1 MSYRP
6 QQVKPKD
13 GFYAQTKVYYDG
25 SHYIAIPHT
34 ERPYRPRRKSVDEI
48 ITVNVNA
55 PPISE
60 DVADDSEPLLA
71 GILNADKAD
80 EPSLQSSDNEAQQNS
95 APAEEV
101 DALIGVPIEEN
112 NNTPPHMPQ
121 LSEKKTTKKQ
131 FFEGL
136 YKEYLFLK
144 RRERRTKIIEAMRP
158 YFDNEERTAL
168 YVDTNLDRKRRNL
181 IARRIRLTRKAN
193 LQNFNYFV
201 TFTYD
206 SALHTEDSFRKKLKN
221 TLGHFCSRKSW
232 RYIGV
237 WERSPEK
244 KRLHFHG
251 VFDIPDGTMPGI
263 LYEKSDYSFNKHRRL
278 ITVQNTYFNDR
289 FGRCDFEKIEGYGKL
304 GEALAYIMKY
314 IEKSGE
320 KIVYSKGLPQFF
332 ISDIMTEDVVCN
344 IGMEDSK
351 LLLYDD
357 FRCWDEGVLVG
368 TVGAD
373 TIKQLRKSN

>member
-1 MSYRP
+1 MPYRI
-6 QQVKPKD
+6 QQVRPKG

-34 ERPYRPRRKSVDEI
+34 ERPYRLRKKPVEEI
-48 ITVNVNA
+48 ITVNANA
-55 PPISE
+55 PPLKEESAE
-60 DVADDSEPLLA
+60 VQPDYEYDF
-71 GILNADKAD
+71 
-80 EPSLQSSDNEAQQNS
+80 NEQENS
-95 APAEEV
+95 APTVKV
-101 DALIGVPIEEN
+101 DALIDVREEKN
-112 NNTPPHMPQ
+112 SDTPLYMAQ
-121 LSEKKTTKKQ
+121 ASEKKTTKKQ
-131 FFEGL
+131 LFEEL
-136 YKEYLFLK
+136 YKDNIFLK
-144 RRERRTKIIEAMRP
+144 YRERRAKIIAAMRS
-158 YFDNEERTAL
+158 YFDDEEHTVL
-168 YVDTNLDRKRRNL
+168 YVDRNLNRKRRNL
-181 IARRIRLTRKAN
+181 IVRRIRLTRKAN

-201 TFTYD
+201 TFTYAD
-206 SALHTEDSFRKKLKN
+206 DKHTEDSFKKKLKS

-251 VFDIPDGTMPGI
+251 IFDIPEGTMPGL

-289 FGRCDFEKIEGYGKL
+289 FGRCDFEKIEGYGRL

-314 IEKSGE
+314 NEKSGE

-332 ISDIMTEDVVCN
+332 ISDIMTEDVVCK

-357 FRCWDEGVLVG
+357 FRCWDDGVLIG
-368 TVGAD
+368 TVGAG
-373 TIKQLRKSN
+373 TIQKLRKSN

>member
-6 QQVKPKD
+6 QQVKPKG

-34 ERPYRPRRKSVDEI
+34 ERPYPPRRKPVEEV
-48 ITVNVNA
+48 ITVEANA
-55 PPISE
+55 PPIAE
-60 DVADDSEPLLA
+60 AVADDQLDVERESGE
-71 GILNADKAD
+71 
-80 EPSLQSSDNEAQQNS
+80 QVNS
-95 APAEEV
+95 APEDIA
-101 DALIGVPIEEN
+101 DALIDVQQADC
-112 NNTPPHMPQ
+112 PHNIVEIPQ
-121 LSEKKTTKKQ
+121 KSEIKKTKKQ
-131 FFEGL
+131 LFEEL

-144 RRERRTKIIEAMRP
+144 RWERRAKIIEAMRP
-158 YFDNEERTAL
+158 YFDDEELAAL

-206 SALHTEDSFRKKLKN
+206 SALHDEDSFKKKLKN
-221 TLGHFCSRKSW
+221 TLSHFCSRKSW

-251 VFDIPDGTMPGI
+251 VFNIPDGTMPGI
-263 LYEKSDYSFNKHRRL
+263 LYKKSDYSFNKHRRL
-278 ITVQNTYFNDR
+278 VTVQNTYFNDR

-357 FRCWDEGVLVG
+357 FRFWDEGVLVG

>member
-1 MSYRP
+1 MSFKP
-6 QQVKPKD
+6 QQVKPKG
-13 GFYAQTKVYYDG
+13 GFYAQTKVYSDG

-34 ERPYRPRRKSVDEI
+34 ERPYRPRKKPVDEV
-48 ITVNVNA
+48 ITVNANA
-55 PPISE
+55 PPIAE
-60 DVADDSEPLLA
+60 DVAEPDVEREN
-71 GILNADKAD
+71 IEK
-80 EPSLQSSDNEAQQNS
+80 ENS
-95 APAEEV
+95 APAEKA
-101 DALIGVPIEEN
+101 DALIGLQTEGNGDTHTNMLQI
-112 NNTPPHMPQ
+112 PQ
-121 LSEKKTTKKQ
+121 NSGVKITKKQ
-131 FFEGL
+131 LFEGL
-136 YKEYLFLK
+136 YKENLFLK
-144 RRERRTKIIEAMRP
+144 HYERRAKIIEAMRP
-158 YFDNEERTAL
+158 YFEDEERTTL
-168 YVDTNLDRKRRNL
+168 YVDANLDRKRRNL

-206 SALHTEDSFRKKLKN
+206 NALHTEESFKKKLKN
-221 TLGHFCSRKSW
+221 TLGHFSTRKSW

-251 VFDIPDGTMPGI
+251 VFDIPDGTMPGL

-351 LLLYDD
+351 LLLFDN

-368 TVGAD
+368 TVSAD

>member
-1 MSYRP
+1 MAYR
-6 QQVKPKD
+6 QQPPKPVG
-13 GFYAQTKVYYDG
+13 GFYSQTKVYYDG

-34 ERPYRPRRKSVDEI
+34 ERPYRPRQRDVASEYLEI
-48 ITVNVNA
+48 VTVNIPTLRSN
-55 PPISE
+55 
-60 DVADDSEPLLA
+60 
-71 GILNADKAD
+71 N
-80 EPSLQSSDNEAQQNS
+80 NS
-95 APAEEV
+95 APAEEA
-101 DALIGVPIEEN
+101 DALTGIVGNVTLHPSILN
-112 NNTPPHMPQ
+112 SDDKDQPLFQSNDN
-121 LSEKKTTKKQ
+121 KAIRCTKKQ
-131 FFEGL
+131 LFEEL

-144 RRERRTKIIEAMRP
+144 RSERRERIIKAMRQ
-158 YFDNEERTAL
+158 YFVDEERTVL

-251 VFDIPDGTMPGI
+251 VFDIPNGTMPGI

>member
-1 MSYRP
+1 MAYKW
-6 QQVKPKD
+6 QKEVKPKG
-13 GFYAQTKVYYDG
+13 GFYPQTKVYFDG

-34 ERPYRPRRKSVDEI
+34 ERPYKPRKKSVEEV
-48 ITVNVNA
+48 ITVGNETPVESE
-55 PPISE
+55 IS
-60 DVADDSEPLLA
+60 P
-71 GILNADKAD
+71 
-80 EPSLQSSDNEAQQNS
+80 SDNNLEAQENS
-95 APAEEV
+95 VPTETA
-101 DALIGVPIEEN
+101 DTLTGVEN
-112 NNTPPHMPQ
+112 NDCPHNMAQIPQ
-121 LSEKKTTKKQ
+121 ESGVKVTKKQ
-131 FFEGL
+131 LFEQL
-136 YKEYLFLK
+136 YKELLFVK
-144 RRERRTKIIEAMRP
+144 YRERKEKIIEAMLP
-158 YFDNEERTAL
+158 YFENEESAVE
-168 YVDTNLDRKRRNL
+168 YVDRNLERKRRNL
-181 IARRIRLTRKAN
+181 IVRRIRLTRKAN
-193 LQNFNYFV
+193 LQNFNFFV

-206 SALHTEDSFRKKLKN
+206 SALHTEGSFRKKLKN
-221 TLGHFCSRKSW
+221 TLGHFCSLKNW

-263 LYEKSDYSFNKHRRL
+263 LYEKSDYSFNKHRRRT
-278 ITVQNTYFNDR
+278 TVQNTYFNDR
-289 FGRCDFEKIEGYGKL
+289 FGRCGFEKIEGYGKL
-304 GEALAYIMKY
+304 GEAVAYIMKY

-320 KIVYSKGLPQFF
+320 KIVYSKRLPQFF

-373 TIKQLRKSN
+373 TIQKLRKAN

>member
-1 MSYRP
+1 MSYKP
-6 QQVKPKD
+6 QQVKPKG

-34 ERPYRPRRKSVDEI
+34 ERPYRPRKKSVDEV
-48 ITVNVNA
+48 ITVKGNVTLHPSILSA
-55 PPISE
+55 
-60 DVADDSEPLLA
+60 DMVAEHP
-71 GILNADKAD
+71 
-80 EPSLQSSDNEAQQNS
+80 LQSNENEAQQNS
-95 APAEEV
+95 APAGEA
-101 DALIGVPIEEN
+101 DALIGVSIEEN
-112 NNTPPHMPQ
+112 SDTPSNMPQ
-121 LSEKKTTKKQ
+121 LSEIKITKKQ
-131 FFEGL
+131 LFEQL
-136 YKEYLFLK
+136 YNENLFLK
-144 RRERRTKIIEAMRP
+144 YRERRANIINTMRM

-168 YVDTNLDRKRRNL
+168 YVDTNLERKRRNL

-278 ITVQNTYFNDR
+278 VTVQNTYFNDR
-289 FGRCDFEKIEGYGKL
+289 FGRCDFEKIEGYGRL

-373 TIKQLRKSN
+373 TIQKLRKSN

>member
-1 MSYRP
+1 MAYR
-6 QQVKPKD
+6 QQLPKPIG
-13 GFYAQTKVYYDG
+13 GFYPQTKVYNDG

-34 ERPYRPRRKSVDEI
+34 ERPYRPRRKPVEEV
-48 ITVNVNA
+48 ITVNANA
-55 PPISE
+55 SPIAE
-60 DVADDSEPLLA
+60 KVADVQPDIECE
-71 GILNADKAD
+71 LN
-80 EPSLQSSDNEAQQNS
+80 EQGNS
-95 APAEEV
+95 APAKEV
-101 DALIGVPIEEN
+101 DALMGVIEEN
-112 NNTPPHMPQ
+112 NSTLPNMPKS
-121 LSEKKTTKKQ
+121 SEIKITKKQ
-131 FFEGL
+131 LFEKL
-136 YKEYLFLK
+136 YKENLFLK
-144 RRERRTKIIEAMRP
+144 RCERREKIIKAMHT
-158 YFDNEERTAL
+158 YFDSDERAEL
-168 YVDTNLDRKRRNL
+168 YVDANLDRKRRNL

-193 LQNFNYFV
+193 LQNFNFFV

-221 TLGHFCSRKSW
+221 TLGHFSTRKSW

-237 WERSPEK
+237 WERSPEN

-251 VFDIPDGTMPGI
+251 VFDIPDGTVPGI

>member
-1 MSYRP
+1 MAYR
-6 QQVKPKD
+6 QQPPKPVG
-13 GFYAQTKVYYDG
+13 GFYPQTKVYNDG

-34 ERPYRPRRKSVDEI
+34 ERPYRPRKKPVEEV
-48 ITVNVNA
+48 ITVNANS

-60 DVADDSEPLLA
+60 DVADIQSDVEREISEQ
-71 GILNADKAD
+71 
-80 EPSLQSSDNEAQQNS
+80 ENS
-95 APAEEV
+95 APAEKA
-101 DALIGVPIEEN
+101 DALIGAPN
-112 NNTPPHMPQ
+112 DDCPQ
-121 LSEKKTTKKQ
+121 NIVELTKKTEIKITKKQ
-131 FFEGL
+131 LFEQL
-136 YKEYLFLK
+136 YKEYIFLK
-144 RRERRTKIIEAMRP
+144 RRERREKIIKAMRT
-158 YFDNEERTAL
+158 YFEDEERTAL
-168 YVDTNLDRKRRNL
+168 YVDNNLDRKRRNL

-206 SALHTEDSFRKKLKN
+206 NALHTEDSFKKKLKN
-221 TLGHFCSRKSW
+221 TLGHFCFRKSW

-251 VFDIPDGTMPGI
+251 VFDIPDGTMPGL

-278 ITVQNTYFNDR
+278 VTVQNTYFNDR

>member
-1 MSYRP
+1 MAYKW
-6 QQVKPKD
+6 QKEVKPKG
-13 GFYAQTKVYYDG
+13 GFYPETKVYFDG

-34 ERPYRPRRKSVDEI
+34 ERPYRPRKKPVEEV
-48 ITVNVNA
+48 ITVNANA

-60 DVADDSEPLLA
+60 EVSDVQSDVEREISEQ
-71 GILNADKAD
+71 
-80 EPSLQSSDNEAQQNS
+80 ENS
-95 APAEEV
+95 APAKEA
-101 DALIGVPIEEN
+101 DALIGVPIDDYN
-112 NNTPPHMPQ
+112 DTPPNMPQ
-121 LSEKKTTKKQ
+121 ISYIKITKKQ
-131 FFEGL
+131 LFEQL
-136 YKEYLFLK
+136 YKENLFLK
-144 RRERRTKIIEAMRP
+144 YRERRDKIIKAMRP
-158 YFDNEERTAL
+158 YFDDEERTAF
-168 YVDTNLDRKRRNL
+168 YVETNLDRKRRNL

-221 TLGHFCSRKSW
+221 TLGHFCSRKNW

-278 ITVQNTYFNDR
+278 TTVQNTYFNDR

-357 FRCWDEGVLVG
+357 FRCWNEGVLVG
-368 TVGAD
+368 TVGTD
-373 TIKQLRKSN
+373 TIQKLRKSH

>member
-1 MSYRP
+1 MAYR
-6 QQVKPKD
+6 QQPPKPVG
-13 GFYAQTKVYYDG
+13 GFYPQTKVYSDG

-34 ERPYRPRRKSVDEI
+34 ERPYRPRRKSVDEVI
-48 ITVNVNA
+48 IVKGSVTLH
-55 PPISE
+55 PSILS
-60 DVADDSEPLLA
+60 ADMV
-71 GILNADKAD
+71 D
-80 EPSLQSSDNEAQQNS
+80 EPPLQSSENEAQQNS
-95 APAEEV
+95 APAEDA
-101 DALIGVPIEEN
+101 DALIRVEN
-112 NNTPPHMPQ
+112 NSSLAGADIGQSETQLRNTIVA
-121 LSEKKTTKKQ
+121 TRCTKKQ
-131 FFEGL
+131 LFEQL
-136 YKEYLFLK
+136 YKENLFLK
-144 RRERRTKIIEAMRP
+144 YRERRDNIIKAMRP
-158 YFDNEERTAL
+158 YFDDEERTVL

-193 LQNFNYFV
+193 LQNFNFFV

-206 SALHTEDSFRKKLKN
+206 SVMHTEESFKKKLKN

-251 VFDIPDGTMPGI
+251 VFDIPDGTMPGL

-368 TVGAD
+368 RVGAD
-373 TIKQLRKSN
+373 TIQKLRKSN

>member
-1 MSYRP
+1 MS
-6 QQVKPKD
+6 
-13 GFYAQTKVYYDG
+13 FYPQTKVYSDG

-34 ERPYRPRRKSVDEI
+34 ERPYRPRRKPAEEVI
-48 ITVNVNA
+48 AVNSNA
-55 PPISE
+55 LPIAEEVADVQSDVEREISE
-60 DVADDSEPLLA
+60 QE
-71 GILNADKAD
+71 
-80 EPSLQSSDNEAQQNS
+80 NS
-95 APAEEV
+95 APAEKA
-101 DALIGVPIEEN
+101 DALIGVTSNVTLHPSILN
-112 NNTPPHMPQ
+112 SDDKDLPLLKSNDN
-121 LSEKKTTKKQ
+121 KAIRCTKKQ
-131 FFEGL
+131 LFEQL
-136 YKEYLFLK
+136 YKENLFLK
-144 RRERRTKIIEAMRP
+144 YRERRDNIIKSMRP
-158 YFDNEERTAL
+158 YFDDEERTIL

-251 VFDIPDGTMPGI
+251 VFDIPDGTMPGL

>member
-6 QQVKPKD
+6 QQVKPKG
-13 GFYAQTKVYYDG
+13 GFYAQTKVYFDG

-34 ERPYRPRRKSVDEI
+34 ERPYRPRQRDVASEYLEI
-48 ITVNVNA
+48 IT
-55 PPISE
+55 
-60 DVADDSEPLLA
+60 
-71 GILNADKAD
+71 
-80 EPSLQSSDNEAQQNS
+80 DNIPTLRSNNNS
-95 APAEEV
+95 APAKEA
-101 DALIGVPIEEN
+101 DALIGVPIDDYN
-112 NNTPPHMPQ
+112 DTPPNMPQ
-121 LSEKKTTKKQ
+121 ISTIKITKKQ
-131 FFEGL
+131 LFEQL
-136 YKEYLFLK
+136 YKENLFLK
-144 RRERRTKIIEAMRP
+144 YRERRDNIINAMRP
-158 YFDNEERTAL
+158 YFDDEERTAF

-206 SALHTEDSFRKKLKN
+206 SALHTEDNFRKKLKN

-263 LYEKSDYSFNKHRRL
+263 LYEKSDYSFNKHKRL

-373 TIKQLRKSN
+373 TIQKLRKSN

>member
-6 QQVKPKD
+6 QQVKPKG

-34 ERPYRPRRKSVDEI
+34 ERPYRPRKKPVDEI
-48 ITVNVNA
+48 ITVEANA
-55 PPISE
+55 PPKAGEVAEDQPDVEREISE
-60 DVADDSEPLLA
+60 QE
-71 GILNADKAD
+71 
-80 EPSLQSSDNEAQQNS
+80 NS
-95 APAEEV
+95 APVKET
-101 DALIGVPIEEN
+101 DALIVVQEDC
-112 NNTPPHMPQ
+112 PHNIVEIPQ
-121 LSEKKTTKKQ
+121 NSVIKMTKKQ
-131 FFEGL
+131 LFEGL

-144 RRERRTKIIEAMRP
+144 RYERRAKIIEAMRP
-158 YFDNEERTAL
+158 YFDDEGRTVL

-206 SALHTEDSFRKKLKN
+206 SALHTEDSFKKKLKN

-278 ITVQNTYFNDR
+278 ITIQNTYFNDR

-344 IGMEDSK
+344 IGMEESK

>member
-1 MSYRP
+1 MSYHI
-6 QQVKPKD
+6 QQVKPKG

-48 ITVNVNA
+48 ITVNANS
-55 PPISE
+55 PPITE
-60 DVADDSEPLLA
+60 EVADVRFDVEREISEQ
-71 GILNADKAD
+71 
-80 EPSLQSSDNEAQQNS
+80 ENS

-101 DALIGVPIEEN
+101 GALIGVSVDDN
-112 NNTPPHMPQ
+112 NDIPPNMPQ
-121 LSEKKTTKKQ
+121 LSEIKITKKQ
-131 FFEGL
+131 LFERL
-136 YKEYLFLK
+136 YKENLFLK
-144 RRERRTKIIEAMRP
+144 RCERRDKIIKAMQP
-158 YFDNEERTAL
+158 YFDDEERTAL

-206 SALHTEDSFRKKLKN
+206 NALHTEDSFKKKLKN
-221 TLGHFCSRKSW
+221 TLGHFCSRNRWK
-232 RYIGV
+232 YIGV

-251 VFDIPDGTMPGI
+251 VFDIPDETMPGL